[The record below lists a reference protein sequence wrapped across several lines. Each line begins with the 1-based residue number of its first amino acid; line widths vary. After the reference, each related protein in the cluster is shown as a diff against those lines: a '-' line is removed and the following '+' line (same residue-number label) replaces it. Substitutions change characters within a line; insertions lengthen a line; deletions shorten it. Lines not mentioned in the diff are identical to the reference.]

1 MAKGVELM
9 VTSVERET
17 PKALCVILATGQ
29 EIWMPKSQIESG
41 SAVKG
46 DGDKGVMLVSEWIA
60 KEKGLFGDADP
71 VPGEPQPK
79 HPSIKDDDIPF

>member
-29 EIWMPKSQIESG
+29 EIWMPKSQIASG
-41 SAVKG
+41 SAVK
-46 DGDKGVMLVSEWIA
+46 
-60 KEKGLFGDADP
+60 
-71 VPGEPQPK
+71 
-79 HPSIKDDDIPF
+79 